1 MNLRQLDYFVHVAE
15 VGSFS
20 RAASL
25 LSVAQSA
32 LSHKVRQL
40 EIELKQPLLHRNG
53 RGVTP
58 TDAGKRLL
66 AHARDIL
73 LQVSRTRDELAELRG
88 APSGHVV
95 VALPQTLA
103 MQIAVPLVKRFQA
116 EFPRATLGIR
126 EGLSVSVLEWL
137 STGRADIGLAFNPAP
152 SPALEIFPLLEE
164 HMFLVGPRQARVP
177 GGRRSLPLAELARY
191 PLILASRP
199 NAHRMLIE
207 TELSHIGLKPT
218 IVLEIDGVASVLKLV
233 QDGHGYTVLPRTSL
247 RGFGM
252 ERTFSLQPIVRPHVS
267 IHLALVVPAQRSM
280 TPLAQA
286 VLKLVREIG
295 AALLSERRPARASPS
310 RRPRPGSGP

>member
-1 MNLRQLDYFVHVAE
+1 LNLRQLDYFVHVAD

-95 VALPQTLA
+95 VALPQTIA
-103 MQIAVPLVKRFQA
+103 MLITVPLVKQFQA
-116 EFPRATLGIR
+116 AFPLATLGVR

-137 STGRADIGLAFNPAP
+137 STGRADVGLVFNPAP
-152 SPALEIFPLLEE
+152 SPTLEIIPWLEE
-164 HMFLVGPRQARVP
+164 PMFLVGPRQARVP
-177 GGRRSLPLAELARY
+177 GGRRSVPLADLARY

-199 NAHRMLIE
+199 NAHRMLID
-207 TELSHIGLKPT
+207 TELSHLGLKPT
-218 IVLEIDGVASVLKLV
+218 IALEIDGVASILKLV
-233 QDGHGYTVLPRTSL
+233 QEGCGLTVLPRTSL

-252 ERTFSLQPIVRPHVS
+252 ERAFSLRPIVSPKLS
-267 IHLALVVPAQRSM
+267 IRLALVVPAQRPL
-280 TPLAQA
+280 TPLARD
-286 VLKLVREIG
+286 VLKLIRENG
-295 AALLSERRPARASPS
+295 AAPLSGRRPA
-310 RRPRPGSGP
+310 G

>member
-20 RAASL
+20 RAAAL

-40 EIELKQPLLHRNG
+40 EVELKQPLLHRNG

-73 LQVSRTRDELAELRG
+73 MQVSRTVEELAELRG
-88 APSGHVV
+88 APSGHVT
-95 VALPQTLA
+95 VALPPTIA
-103 MQIAVPLVKRFQA
+103 MLITVPLVKQFEA
-116 EFPRATLGIR
+116 AFPKATLGVR

-137 STGRADIGLAFNPAP
+137 STGRADIGLVFNPAP
-152 SPALEIFPLLEE
+152 APEFEIIPWLEE
-164 HMFLVGPRQARVP
+164 PMFLVGPRQTRAAE
-177 GGRRSLPLAELARY
+177 GRRSVPLAEIARR

-199 NAHRMLIE
+199 NAHRMLID
-207 TELSHIGLKPT
+207 TELSHLGLKPT
-218 IVLEIDGVASVLKLV
+218 IALEIDGVASILKLV

-247 RGFGM
+247 RGLGM
-252 ERTFSLQPIVRPHVS
+252 ERAFSVRPIVRPKVS
-267 IHLALVVPAQRSM
+267 IRLALVASSQRSL
-280 TPLAQA
+280 TPLARN
-286 VLKLVREIG
+286 VLKLIREVG
-295 AALLSERRPARASPS
+295 AASLSARRPAV
-310 RRPRPGSGP
+310 